1 MKEDFEQDLDD
12 YLQARKRAR
21 FDIKRFLKQLVPEKQ
36 PTRVDVPEDVEVYE
50 QQDQP
55 TQQPKSQPFLKK
67 FFKKEDA
74 EELARANMKAEDA
87 IADLKEVSKITLNI
101 IKELPDDNLM
111 HVKQSPDF
119 ERLKTILKK
128 HDLIK

>member
-1 MKEDFEQDLDD
+1 MKEDFERDLDD

-36 PTRVDVPEDVEVYE
+36 PARVDVPEDVEVYE

-55 TQQPKSQPFLKK
+55 AQQPKGQPFLKK

-74 EELARANMKAEDA
+74 EELARSNMKAEDA